1 MRKYSFRT
9 YALLMSVCLFILL
22 QCEKTYLPVDSSG
35 KINYLQG
42 NTAARIILQLLD
54 RHTFDPLPSVMVTII
69 GGDSG
74 MTDSTGIVIFDSIRV
89 GSYLVTCHKSGF
101 ESTINNFELTI
112 DSNSNTVPVVNQ
124 STNILYMAKK
134 GVSVKGNV
142 YYEKDGKKTP
152 VDGATIE
159 CQLTNTSLAFQKP
172 LVVATSDAGTYSL
185 SDLPEYS
192 TYLIKILPFVSNSIT
207 YKQTSAISV
216 GGQAIGET
224 QRAQDIVLTQ
234 FVDGNFIVLS
244 HNLETFTKMD
254 SLKFE
259 FSEAVDTAA
268 LGPDSIY
275 VTLGGASNRILVNKI
290 WQAGNTKLIIAPF
303 DGKWSA
309 SQVYTLVFRK
319 FLSTTGKTL
328 NNTEFS
334 SYSFSSIT
342 TGALGNVKN
351 LRCRVGLS
359 DTSKVDYSTSSI
371 TLLWSGLANAASY
384 DIYQKSSS
392 DSSWLYY
399 QSVSD
404 TMVSISTSG
413 KFSYGKYMNFLV
425 VGKNSAT
432 ISPFESAMILTIR
445 DQKKP
450 IINMVSTYSGFNHT
464 TYNYIDTIRISV
476 SSGYLPEPMD
486 TTKKPTVKVKEAS
499 YVSGSTLYGDTLYAI
514 DANRCSWIWTS
525 DRSGTM
531 NVAIDPLKNGA
542 YDSLKIDFSR
552 VTDWA
557 GNAADTSA
565 GAGYLYYST
574 RP

>member
-9 YALLMSVCLFILL
+9 CALLFSAGLFILL

-42 NTAARIILQLLD
+42 NTTARIILQLLD
-54 RHTFDPLPSVMVTII
+54 RHTYDPLSGVAVTII

-74 MTDSTGIVIFDSIRV
+74 TADSTGIVIFDSVKV
-89 GSYLVTCHKSGF
+89 GSYLVTCRKSGF
-101 ESTINNFELTI
+101 ESTINNFDLTI

-124 STNILYMAKK
+124 STTILYMAKK
-134 GVSVKGNV
+134 GAAVKGNV
-142 YYEKDGKKTP
+142 YLEKDGKKTP

-172 LVVATSDAGTYSL
+172 LVVATSDAGSYSM

-192 TYLIKILPFVSNSIT
+192 TYTIKILPFVSNSIT
-207 YKQTSAISV
+207 YKQTSAVSV
-216 GGQAIGET
+216 AGQAIGET
-224 QRAQDIVLTQ
+224 LRAQDIVLTQ

-244 HNLETFTKMD
+244 HNLETFTKTD

-259 FSEAVDTAA
+259 FSEAVDTSTV
-268 LGPDSIY
+268 GPDSIY
-275 VTLGGASNRILVNKI
+275 VALSGTGNRILVDKI

-309 SQVYTLVFRK
+309 SQTYMLVFRK
-319 FLSTTGKTL
+319 IKSATGKTL
-328 NNTEFS
+328 DNTNFS

-351 LRCRVGLS
+351 LRCRVGIN
-359 DTSKVDYSTSSI
+359 DTSKVDYGTSSI
-371 TLLWSGLANAASY
+371 TLLWSGLANAAGY

-399 QSVSD
+399 QTVAD
-404 TMVSISTSG
+404 TVISISTSG
-413 KFSYGKYMNFLV
+413 KFSYGKYMNFIVL
-425 VGKNSAT
+425 GKNSAT
-432 ISPFESAMILTIR
+432 VSPFESAMILTIR

-450 IINMVSTYSGFNHT
+450 TINMVSTASGFNHT
-464 TYNYIDTIRISV
+464 AYNYIDTIRISV

-499 YVSGSTLYGDTLYAI
+499 YLSGSTLYGDTLYAI
-514 DANRCSWIWTS
+514 DPNRCSWIWTS
-525 DRSGTM
+525 DRSGTL
-531 NVAIDPLKNGA
+531 NIAIDPLKNGS

-557 GNAADTSA
+557 GNAADTTA